1 MKLHTRSKGPL
12 WLTRWTDDDPGGGA
26 RSDGGMV
33 ERVERRTLPK
43 SARNAASRLLREL
56 GASVQLTF
64 APYPKTG
71 GWTFD
76 FQTQ

>member
-1 MKLHTRSKGPL
+1 MEAWWNVWS
-12 WLTRWTDDDPGGGA
+12 DA
-26 RSDGGMV
+26 RSQ
-33 ERVERRTLPK
+33 K

-56 GASVQLTF
+56 GRPAYQLTF